1 MIGYSFIEEQI
12 EIKQPPPSPPT
23 KFGNRNRIV
32 SENTECNYLVIFF
45 IVGVFLLVLSD
56 QIK

>member
-12 EIKQPPPSPPT
+12 EIKQPPPPPT
-23 KFGNRNRIV
+23 KFRNRNRIV

>member
-12 EIKQPPPSPPT
+12 EIKQQPPPT
-23 KFGNRNRIV
+23 KFRNRNRIV